1 MNLTYTNPLG
11 DPRMAKTPRV
21 IGVLSEPAEPSWWK
35 RHRHVV
41 LLIAGLFLGYQL
53 SGPASDANEAPHPK
67 PSHTAPSTPGTELVQ
82 PIPAPDKSAKD

>member
-1 MNLTYTNPLG
+1 
-11 DPRMAKTPRV
+11 MAKTPRV

-53 SGPASDANEAPHPK
+53 STSASDAHVEPDPK
-67 PSHTAPSTPGTELVQ
+67 PSHTAPSTPGTESVR
-82 PIPAPDKSAKD
+82 PIPTPTKSARD